1 MMKRNV
7 ATLADKEYDLVIV
20 GGGIFGVCA
29 AWDATLRGLSVAL
42 VERGVFAH
50 ATSASC
56 FKIVHGGL
64 RYLQH
69 ADLHRIRESSRE
81 RNSLLRIAP
90 HLVRPLP
97 VVVPTYGQG
106 LRGKGLL
113 RAGLL
118 AYDLITF
125 DRNRGITD
133 PQRRIPRG
141 YAISREECLGL
152 FPGLESK
159 GLTGGVGF
167 HDGQMYS
174 PARLALSSLT

>member
-1 MMKRNV
+1 MGCIV
-7 ATLADKEYDLVIV
+7 AWPL
-20 GGGIFGVCA
+20 G
-29 AWDATLRGLSVAL
+29 RL
-42 VERGVFAH
+42 VERGDFAH

-69 ADLHRIRESSRE
+69 ADLHRVRESSRE

-97 VVVPTYGQG
+97 VVVPTYGRG

-118 AYDLITF
+118 AYDIITF

-141 YAISREECLGL
+141 YAVSREECLGM

-159 GLTGGVGF
+159 GLTGGMVSMMARCTAQP
-167 HDGQMYS
+167 DSRCPISS
-174 PARLALSSLT
+174 PP